1 MVEANQQTKCARIV
15 STYHLQYAEDT
26 VRASHFSRRE
36 TMEPQNQI
44 FARIDERTADL
55 LQSRGITSAGAAI
68 VYAVIQGFT
77 ESGGGCYY
85 GTLATLKK
93 LSFST
98 ADSTVLRHLSQLEKA
113 GLICKSYA
121 EKGGKMRPVYTALQV
136 LQNNS
141 DLQNARALQN
151 NSDLQKTRGDTCK
164 MQESD
169 LQNASQTLAK
179 CKTNRIK
186 QNITENITEREGGAS
201 APAHTREEELPE
213 IALRAMQ
220 PQGGHEVPTMQEVEA
235 ALRNMTVRPTEDKIS
250 LCAGYFMDKMDKEE
264 WRTRDWR
271 GALRRYAARWVQR
284 DNATP
289 QRRENRQVPFCQP
302 GMKYKDPGEC
312 PF

>member
-1 MVEANQQTKCARIV
+1 
-15 STYHLQYAEDT
+15 
-26 VRASHFSRRE
+26 
-36 TMEPQNQI
+36 
-44 FARIDERTADL
+44 
-55 LQSRGITSAGAAI
+55 
-68 VYAVIQGFT
+68 
-77 ESGGGCYY
+77 
-85 GTLATLKK
+85 
-93 LSFST
+93 
-98 ADSTVLRHLSQLEKA
+98 
-113 GLICKSYA
+113 
-121 EKGGKMRPVYTALQV
+121 
-136 LQNNS
+136 
-141 DLQNARALQN
+141 
-151 NSDLQKTRGDTCK
+151 

-186 QNITENITEREGGAS
+186 QNITENITEKEGGAS

-213 IALRAMQ
+213 IAMRAMQ

-235 ALRNMTVRPTEDKIS
+235 ALRNMTVRPMDDKIS

-271 GALRRYAARWVQR
+271 GALTRYAARWVQR

-289 QRRENRQVPFCQP
+289 LRRENRQVPFCQP